1 MPFEHPAMSD
11 ILAKLQNVRRSGE
24 GWTARCPDHDDQ
36 ENSLSIHHRE
46 GKWLLWCHAGCD
58 WRDIL
63 NVLSLDP
70 SELFDDGSPG
80 RGGGVSYPPNNR
92 ATVQPLPGLTLE
104 QYAAAK
110 KLPLELLKSF
120 GLSELSYQGPTA
132 VRIPYL
138 GEGGELLAVR
148 FRIALEG
155 DRFRWKSG
163 AKPCLYG
170 LNRIGEA
177 RAAGQVVLVEG
188 ESDCHTFWFH
198 NIPAL
203 GLPGAA
209 NWREDQDAKHF
220 DGIEIIYIVV
230 EPDRGGDAVRQ
241 WLSRSTIRSRA
252 RLVTL
257 SVKDP
262 SALHLES
269 PDEFKRRWQV
279 ACLGA
284 LPWVAAQAEASV
296 IERSDAW
303 EQCSELARS
312 PSILDEFARELG
324 RIGVVGER
332 RGAKLIYLAATSRL
346 LERPVSVAVKGPSS
360 GGKSFLVESTLKF
373 FPQQAYHSLTA
384 MSERSLAYSTEP
396 LQHKMLVIYEAAGM
410 ASEFASYLIR
420 SLLSEGRIRYE
431 TVEKTKE
438 GLVPRV
444 IEREGPTGLIVTTT
458 SLRLHPENETR
469 MLSLTITDTREQTAA
484 VFQALARDVAVK
496 VDLSRWHALQ
506 TWLSTGP
513 QRVVIPFADR
523 LAALVPPI
531 SVRLRRDFKTVL
543 MLIKAHALLH
553 QASREADEQG
563 GVVAS
568 LEDYAQMR
576 ELIASLIAEGVEA
589 RIKREVREVVE
600 VVARVLD
607 EGAAE
612 VRQSDL
618 VNALRL
624 DKSVISRR
632 VAAALDIGLLRNL
645 EDRKGRPAR
654 LVLGDPVP
662 PEVEVLPSPERLDE
676 AKAGA
681 DPQEA
686 LSSSDE
692 RLHGCTVVGGDTYPL
707 PPARP
712 DFGEEGPEPAADP
725 ASYRCARCGSGDL
738 PDDPLLPFLAA
749 DGRLWQHMRCSQKA
763 RG

>member
-1 MPFEHPAMSD
+1 MTD
-11 ILAKLQNVRRSGE
+11 ILANLKEVRRSGE
-24 GWTARCPDHDDQ
+24 GWTALCPGHDDQ
-36 ENSLSIHHRE
+36 ANSLSIHHRE
-46 GKWLLWCHAGCD
+46 GKWLLRCHAGCN

-63 NVLSLDP
+63 TVLGLDP

-80 RGGGVSYPPNNR
+80 RGVSYPSNNR
-92 ATVQPLPGLTLE
+92 ATVQPLPGLNME

-110 KLPLELLKSF
+110 KLPVDFLKSC
-120 GLSELSYQGPTA
+120 GLSEMSYQGATA
-132 VRIPYL
+132 LRMPYL
-138 GEGGELLAVR
+138 GAGGEALAVR

-170 LNRIGEA
+170 LNRIAEA
-177 RAAGQVVLVEG
+177 RAAGHVVLVEG

-203 GLPGAA
+203 GVPGAA
-209 NWREDQDAKHF
+209 NWREDRDAEHL
-220 DGIEIIYIVV
+220 DGIDTIYVVV
-230 EPDRGGDAVRQ
+230 EPDRGGDAVRN

-257 SVKDP
+257 SAKDP

-269 PDEFKRRWQV
+269 PEEFKRRWQV

-296 IERSDAW
+296 VERSDAW

-312 PSILDEFARELG
+312 SSILEEFDCELG

-332 RGAKLIYLAATSRL
+332 RGAKLIFLAVTSRL

-384 MSERSLAYSTEP
+384 MSERALAYSTEP
-396 LQHKMLVIYEAAGM
+396 LQHRTLVIYEAAGM
-410 ASEFASYLIR
+410 TSEFASYLIR
-420 SLLSEGRIRYE
+420 SLLSEGRLRYE
-431 TVEKTKE
+431 TVEKSKD

-458 SLRLHPENETR
+458 NLRLHPENETR
-469 MLSLTITDTREQTAA
+469 MLSLTVTDTREQTAA
-484 VFQALARDVAVK
+484 VFQALARDAAVK
-496 VDLSRWHALQ
+496 VDLARWHALQ

-513 QRVVIPFADR
+513 HHVLIPFADR
-523 LAALVPPI
+523 LATLVPPI

-553 QASREADEQG
+553 QASREADGDG
-563 GVVAS
+563 GIVAS
-568 LEDYAQMR
+568 LEDYAQVR
-576 ELIASLIAEGVEA
+576 ELIACLIAEGVDA

-600 VVARVLD
+600 VVARLLD

-612 VRQSDL
+612 VRQSNL

-632 VAAALDIGLLRNL
+632 VAGALDIGLLRNL

-662 PEVEVLPSPERLDE
+662 SDAEVLPSPERLHE
-676 AKAGA
+676 AQSESA
-681 DPQEA
+681 DPQDCI
-686 LSSSDE
+686 SSSDE
-692 RLHGCTVVGGDTYPL
+692 RLHGCTVAGGDKHPL
-707 PPARP
+707 PPRP
-712 DFGEEGPEPAADP
+712 PFAGESLERGADP

-749 DGRLWQHMRCSQKA
+749 NGHLWQHMRCSRQP
-763 RG
+763 RI

>member
-1 MPFEHPAMSD
+1 MTD
-11 ILAKLQNVRRSGE
+11 ILAKLRGVRTSGE
-24 GWTARCPDHDDQ
+24 GWTARCPSHDDQ
-36 ENSLSIHHRE
+36 ENSLSLHHRE

-63 NVLSLDP
+63 NVLGLDP
-70 SELFDDGSPG
+70 SVLFDDGSVG
-80 RGGGVSYPPNNR
+80 RGVSYPPNNR

-104 QYAAAK
+104 QYAVAK
-110 KLPLELLKSF
+110 NLPLELLT
-120 GLSELSYQGPTA
+120 GCGVSEMSYQGTMA
-132 VRIPYL
+132 LRMPYL

-188 ESDCHTFWFH
+188 ESDCHTFWYH
-198 NIPAL
+198 GIPAL

-209 NWREDQDAKHF
+209 NWREDRDAKHF
-220 DGIEIIYIVV
+220 DGIETIYIIV
-230 EPDRGGDAVRQ
+230 EPDRGGDAVRK

-257 SVKDP
+257 SAKDP
-262 SALHLES
+262 SALHLQG

-284 LPWVAAQAEASV
+284 LPWAAAQAEASV
-296 IERSDAW
+296 VERSEAW

-312 PSILDEFARELG
+312 PSILDEFDRELG
-324 RIGVVGER
+324 RVGVVGER
-332 RGAKLIYLAATSRL
+332 RGAKLIYLAVTSRL

-384 MSERSLAYSTEP
+384 MSDRSLAYSTEP

-420 SLLSEGRIRYE
+420 SLLSEGRVRYE

-469 MLSLTITDTREQTAA
+469 MLSLTVTDTREQTAA
-484 VFQALARDVAVK
+484 VFQSLARDAGPK
-496 VDLSRWHALQ
+496 VDLARWHALQ
-506 TWLSTGP
+506 TWLSSGP

-563 GVVAS
+563 GVVAL

-576 ELIASLIAEGVEA
+576 ELIASLIAEGVDA

-600 VVARVLD
+600 VVTRLLD
-607 EGAAE
+607 AGAVE
-612 VRQSDL
+612 VRQADL

-654 LVLGDPVP
+654 LVLGDPLP
-662 PEVEVLPSPERLDE
+662 PDIEVLPSPERLD
-676 AKAGA
+676 KGQSA
-681 DPQEA
+681 DPEESIP
-686 LSSSDE
+686 SSEE
-692 RLHGCTVVGGDTYPL
+692 RLHGCTVVGGDRHPSPHSAPNDL
-707 PPARP
+707 
-712 DFGEEGPEPAADP
+712 G
-725 ASYRCARCGSGDL
+725 ASRCARCGCADL
-738 PDDPLLPFLAA
+738 PGDPLVPFLDDAGHA
-749 DGRLWQHMRCSQKA
+749 WQHMRCWQEA
-763 RG
+763 RK